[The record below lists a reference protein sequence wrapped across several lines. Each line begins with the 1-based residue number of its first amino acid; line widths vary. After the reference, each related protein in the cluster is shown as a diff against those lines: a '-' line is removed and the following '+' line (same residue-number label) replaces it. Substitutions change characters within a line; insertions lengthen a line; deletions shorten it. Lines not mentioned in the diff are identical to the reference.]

1 MEQLLKAFSNI
12 TRVKIL
18 TCLSRED
25 KNVSDLIKNCG
36 LSQSAVSQHLKILKD
51 SGLVECLS
59 LGREK
64 LYRVKYNQAGDIAQA
79 ILKLINKLK

>member
-1 MEQLLKAFSNI
+1 MKQLLKVFSNI

-18 TCLSRED
+18 ACLSRED
-25 KNVSDLIKNCG
+25 KNVSDLIENCG

-51 SGLVECLS
+51 SGLVECAS
-59 LGREK
+59 QGREK
-64 LYRVKYNQAGDIAQA
+64 LYRVKYKQAGDISRS